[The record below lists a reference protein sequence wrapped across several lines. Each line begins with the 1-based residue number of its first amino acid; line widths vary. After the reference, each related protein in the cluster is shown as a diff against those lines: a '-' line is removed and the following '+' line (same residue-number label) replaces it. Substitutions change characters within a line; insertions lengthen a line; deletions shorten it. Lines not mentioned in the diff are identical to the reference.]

1 MPTAVPPQSEVRPLC
16 ALQAATRALLRPKPC
31 PEVPDNMYVIQP
43 QLPANLHTCCGA
55 VSAASLRPPAAG
67 WQAGHGALERLHAD
81 ECHARLSPGCDPAP
95 FARHPRL
102 DTLGPTLRPSRLP
115 IPSPWPALTA
125 GRGPDPAPRLASPR
139 ARASPPGSC
148 DALRADGCARRRSR
162 LFSRRRRRATSPPS
176 SASWRS
182 APPSSASWRRG

>member
-1 MPTAVPPQSEVRPLC
+1 MPTQAAPQSEVRPLC
-16 ALQAATRALLRPKPC
+16 APEAATRALLRPQPC
-31 PEVPDNMYVIQP
+31 LPDMPDNITQP

-55 VSAASLRPPAAG
+55 VRAARLRPPAAG
-67 WQAGHGALERLHAD
+67 WHRLWPRRLERLHAD
-81 ECHARLSPGCDPAP
+81 ACHARLSPGCDPAP

-148 DALRADGCARRRSR
+148 DALRADGCARRRRRLFTGRRR
-162 LFSRRRRRATSPPS
+162 LFSGR
-176 SASWRS
+176 
-182 APPSSASWRRG
+182 